1 MSSKQQNIVFLFFIE
16 EKVEKRKVFSPYQKM
31 DKSYFGITTYDTD
44 DLKRLRIG
52 QRFNSASNQVV
63 ILEETATT
71 ISYTFIDE
79 LIQQTEASRV
89 QSSSSAGD
97 VVPLI
102 ISVWTSVKQIHKMLT
117 LRDYSVIWYSL
128 HVDDNTKASNDH
140 TRNNPIVEQ
149 IRSLYTHVDGN
160 VGPFN
165 SLSMLEG
172 QTQSYIDEVETRVGN
187 ERRELI
193 AESRIVDTLASLP
206 SVEVSQ
212 IEYTRTTTIV
222 DVKTDL
228 DPEDIYNSLV
238 VDSYLPMANYTGEG
252 SVATRKQFY
261 KVYQGSGFDL
271 TPPFKVTWLTDNTSP
286 ESINMRVFTGLDPS
300 DATDKDYTSAVYHWG
315 KESGKQVRIKVPFH
329 KGFTQDKG
337 VDLIFEHLKGVEVV
351 KRTDKDIEGSVKIR
365 KFSFRDDILTDMVM
379 NDPIFSQYLHIRE
392 TSLIAITNRRPTYHM
407 SLGEASLQFRIENKE
422 SRINE
427 PFLSQDGSIL
437 LMEEKTPYTTISID
451 ATNDRIISTF
461 LSIIPRLLSR
471 YSERESSVIAEYQ
484 RLIPQY
490 GISIFEK
497 PASVAA
503 IETTIK
509 QLENLAPRIFVNNYA
524 SYCQEAKRQP
534 IILNPDQVDDW
545 HSKTFI
551 YRNQVTHRQTMPF
564 PLNNENEPTRIYAC
578 PGSEHPYP
586 GLVVNQNTN
595 RHEFPYV
602 PCCFGEDQS
611 NTPGNPYGVYYKGD
625 EKRKTVSKTR
635 QMNITDTDKF
645 VDPESAGSLPRNI
658 DFVITKASPGDW
670 YRVGTVISPNS
681 ALHCVASVCDAQY
694 PITKSEEEREKYV
707 RDVVRRNIIDQVE
720 TTALKQ
726 ELFKL
731 SQEDIQ
737 GYLDQPDSFFD
748 TKYLYRALEIA
759 YDINLVVFT
768 ITDEEKF
775 GSIELPEGKG
785 INYRP
790 HLAPSKPTLMLYKHT
805 GGGSSLAEYP
815 QYELIGELIEDVYEF
830 TAEKPLASLLSDML
844 VSAGQASTWQYAP
857 PPAITL
863 IHDDQANVVLDLE
876 DIFKVEKLEKQYL
889 DGLGKLRIIVYDGLT
904 IVTPLNRPLN
914 LPPMEIA
921 DATEVDIILIVRL
934 VNELRADG
942 VDALIY
948 ALNSNE
954 AGQVVGVWWYVGE
967 PTPKS
972 LFFTPCIP
980 TKVSKEYTALHLNY
994 LPYPSIFSSGS
1005 SSRNRYDYLERVK
1018 YLLLEI
1024 LKYCFNLYLLT
1035 AEVPYVDDFLDKYT
1049 VIREGHIYQPSN
1061 VNRYLPVSQRLDVV
1075 LTEIEAPTFVE
1086 RGKIILSSEAV
1097 SQKIVSYL
1105 TVYAGKIEGLT
1116 DPPTSV
1122 MQDFYRTAADFTQ
1135 RKGEIVFDE
1144 YASAFNWVND
1154 LHQGDLV
1161 DHIITTITPAL
1172 VSVADPYVFKADFG
1186 YLLIQNV
1193 IDGNLERALNVT
1205 SAWDETGTNIGYE
1218 AEAVGEG
1225 AYAVYP
1231 VNEDGRLGRPLG
1243 TSGANYLLRYGNGQ
1257 YAAILFLTR

>member
-1 MSSKQQNIVFLFFIE
+1 
-16 EKVEKRKVFSPYQKM
+16 M
-31 DKSYFGITTYDTD
+31 DKSYFGITAYDTD

-63 ILEETATT
+63 ILGETANT
-71 ISYTFIDE
+71 ISHTFIDE
-79 LIQQTEASRV
+79 LIQTTEASRI

-102 ISVWTSVKQIHKMLT
+102 ISVWTSVKLIHKMLT
-117 LRDYSVIWYSL
+117 LRDFSVIWYVL
-128 HVDDNTKASNDH
+128 HVEDQAKASNDH
-140 TRNNPIVEQ
+140 SRNNPIVEQ

-172 QTQSYIDEVETRVGN
+172 QVQSYEYEVDKIVEN
-187 ERRELI
+187 ERLELI
-193 AESRIVDTLASLP
+193 SESRVVDTLANLP
-206 SVEVSQ
+206 SVDISQ
-212 IEYTRTTTIV
+212 IEYTRTTTVV
-222 DVKTDL
+222 DVKTDI
-228 DPEDIYNSLV
+228 DPEDVYNSLIL
-238 VDSYLPMANYTGEG
+238 DSYIPMANYTGEG
-252 SVATRKQFY
+252 SVSTRKQFY
-261 KVYQGSGFDL
+261 KVYQGSGFDM
-271 TPPFKVTWLTDNTSP
+271 TPPFKATWLTDNTSP

-315 KESGKQVRIKVPFH
+315 KDIGQQVRIKVPFQ

-337 VDLIFEHLKGVEVV
+337 VELIFERLKGVEVV
-351 KRTDKDIEGSVKIR
+351 KRIDKDIEGSVKVR

-379 NDPIFSQYLHIRE
+379 NDPIFSQYLFIRE

-407 SLGEASLQFRIENKE
+407 SLGDESLQFRIENKE

-427 PFLSQDGSIL
+427 PFLSQNGSII
-437 LMEEKTPYTTISID
+437 LMEEKTPYTVINID

-461 LSIIPRLLSR
+461 LSLIPRLLSR
-471 YSERESSVIAEYQ
+471 YTEQESMVIAEYQ

-490 GISIFEK
+490 GISVFEK

-509 QLENLAPRIFVNNYA
+509 QLENVAPRIFVNNYA

-534 IILNPDQVDDW
+534 IILNPEQVDDW
-545 HSKTFI
+545 RSKTFI

-564 PLNNENEPTRIYAC
+564 PLNNETEPTRIYAC

-635 QMNITDTDKF
+635 KMNVTDTDKF

-681 ALHCVASVCDAQY
+681 ALHCVASVYDEQY
-694 PITKSEEEREKYV
+694 PINKSEAERERYV
-707 RDVVRRNIIDQVE
+707 REVVRPFVLEQVE
-720 TTALKQ
+720 PTALKQ
-726 ELFKL
+726 ELFRL

-737 GYLDQPDSFFD
+737 GFLDQPESFFD

-759 YDINLVVFT
+759 YEINLVVFT

-775 GSIELPEGKG
+775 GSIELPGGKG

-790 HLAPSKPTLMLYKHT
+790 HLPHTKPTLMLYKHT
-805 GGGSSLAEYP
+805 GGGNTIAEFP

-830 TAEKPLASLLSDML
+830 TIEKPLVSLLSDML

-857 PPAITL
+857 PPATTL

-876 DIFKVEKLEKQYL
+876 EIFKVDKLEKQYI
-889 DGLGKLRIIVYDGLT
+889 DGLGKLRIILYDGLT

-914 LPPMEIA
+914 LPPMEIT
-921 DATEVDIILIVRL
+921 DATEADIRLIVQL
-934 VNELRADG
+934 VNELREDG

-954 AGQVVGVWWYVGE
+954 RGQVVGVWWYVGE

-980 TKVSKEYTALHLNY
+980 TKVSKEYTVLHLNY
-994 LPYPSIFSSGS
+994 LPYPSVFSSGS
-1005 SSRNRYDYLERVK
+1005 SSRNRYDYLDRVK

-1035 AEVPYVDDFLDKYT
+1035 AEDPYVTDFMDKYT
-1049 VIREGHIYQPSN
+1049 VVRESHVYQISK
-1061 VNRYLPVSQRLDVV
+1061 VNRYLPISKNLDVT
-1075 LTEIEAPTFVE
+1075 LSEIEAPTFVE
-1086 RGKIILSSEAV
+1086 RGKIILSSKAV
-1097 SQKIVSYL
+1097 SDKIVSYL

-1116 DPPTSV
+1116 EAPTSV
-1122 MQDFYRTAADFTQ
+1122 MPDFYRTAADFTQ

-1144 YASAFNWVND
+1144 YTSAFNWVND

-1161 DHIITTITPAL
+1161 DHIITSITPAL
-1172 VSVADPYVFKADFG
+1172 VTVADPYVFKAEFG

-1205 SAWDETGTNIGYE
+1205 SAWNETGTNIGYE
-1218 AEAVGEG
+1218 AEAIGG
-1225 AYAVYP
+1225 GSYAVYP
-1231 VNEDGRLGRPLG
+1231 VKGDGELGRPSG
-1243 TSGANYLLRYGNGQ
+1243 TSGANYLLRYGNGH